1 MLATDFFF
9 EEEGVL
15 KREPDV
21 ANAIWEQVMVNI
33 VCTRVCVYMSIYPF
47 ELRVCVCVARVHN
60 TETLFSSCGGRL
72 LVTFLCLLNWSC
84 RTRKQEIS
92 SEIFLSFGGKK
103 RRDQKKKFHQSFSC
117 RPPLSLFFCVLSLSP
132 SQRPPTQPEAMV
144 KNKEEEKKKKKK
156 NTTTTKTKKK
166 KNGRDIE
173 YSIIIPTY
181 NEQLNIAM
189 LFTLIV
195 EAMEKEIK
203 DRNKNISYEV
213 IVVDDNSRDQTQHVI
228 RKLQK
233 IEKYKDILCL
243 KPRKGKLGLGSA
255 YIHGL
260 HFARGQFVIIM
271 DADLSHN
278 PKAIPEFIRKQEEG
292 DYDVVTGTR
301 YLASPSFSSSF
312 RINNSSNKA
321 NKNKKEE
328 CGVYGWDTRRKL
340 TSQVANY
347 LAHVLLNPG
356 VSDLTGSF
364 RLYRKSTFQALVNS
378 MQSVGYVFQM
388 EIIVRAKKGGF
399 QVAEVP
405 ISFVDRVYGSSKL
418 GASEII
424 GYLRGLVR
432 LFFSV

>member
-1 MLATDFFF
+1 
-9 EEEGVL
+9 
-15 KREPDV
+15 
-21 ANAIWEQVMVNI
+21 
-33 VCTRVCVYMSIYPF
+33 
-47 ELRVCVCVARVHN
+47 
-60 TETLFSSCGGRL
+60 
-72 LVTFLCLLNWSC
+72 
-84 RTRKQEIS
+84 
-92 SEIFLSFGGKK
+92 
-103 RRDQKKKFHQSFSC
+103 
-117 RPPLSLFFCVLSLSP
+117 
-132 SQRPPTQPEAMV
+132 
-144 KNKEEEKKKKKK
+144 
-156 NTTTTKTKKK
+156 
-166 KNGRDIE
+166 
-173 YSIIIPTY
+173 
-181 NEQLNIAM
+181 
-189 LFTLIV
+189 
-195 EAMEKEIK
+195 
-203 DRNKNISYEV
+203 
-213 IVVDDNSRDQTQHVI
+213 
-228 RKLQK
+228 
-233 IEKYKDILCL
+233 
-243 KPRKGKLGLGSA
+243 
-255 YIHGL
+255 
-260 HFARGQFVIIM
+260 VIIM

-340 TSQVANY
+340 TSRVANY

-399 QVAEVP
+399 KVAEVP

-424 GYLRGLVR
+424 GYLSGLVR

>member
-1 MLATDFFF
+1 MDYL
-9 EEEGVL
+9 
-15 KREPDV
+15 
-21 ANAIWEQVMVNI
+21 W
-33 VCTRVCVYMSIYPF
+33 
-47 ELRVCVCVARVHN
+47 
-60 TETLFSSCGGRL
+60 
-72 LVTFLCLLNWSC
+72 FLCPLNWSC
-84 RTRKQEIS
+84 RTRKIS
-92 SEIFLSFGGKK
+92 SDFFLSFGGKQK
-103 RRDQKKKFHQSFSC
+103 RRRKKNSKVSLFVRLS
-117 RPPLSLFFCVLSLSP
+117 LSLFFALSLTP

-144 KNKEEEKKKKKK
+144 KNKEEEEEEKKKKKK
-156 NTTTTKTKKK
+156 NTTTTTTTTTTTKTKKK
-166 KNGRDIE
+166 INGRDIE

-213 IVVDDNSRDQTQHVI
+213 IVVDDNSQDQTQHVI

-340 TSQVANY
+340 TSRVANY

-364 RLYRKSTFQALVNS
+364 RLYRKSTFQALVNT

-399 QVAEVP
+399 KVAEVP

-424 GYLRGLVR
+424 GYLSGLVR

>member
-1 MLATDFFF
+1 MY
-9 EEEGVL
+9 
-15 KREPDV
+15 KC
-21 ANAIWEQVMVNI
+21 
-33 VCTRVCVYMSIYPF
+33 CTRAQY
-47 ELRVCVCVARVHN
+47 
-60 TETLFSSCGGRL
+60 ETLFSSCFWRTIIGGYLGFFVLSTGRVERGRFRAIFFSVL
-72 LVTFLCLLNWSC
+72 AGNRNDDVKKIPKFLF
-84 RTRKQEIS
+84 S
-92 SEIFLSFGGKK
+92 SAS
-103 RRDQKKKFHQSFSC
+103 
-117 RPPLSLFFCVLSLSP
+117 LSLSFFCSLSLTP

-144 KNKEEEKKKKKK
+144 KNKEEEEEKKKK
-156 NTTTTKTKKK
+156 NTTTTTTTTKTKKK
-166 KNGRDIE
+166 INGRDIE

-213 IVVDDNSRDQTQHVI
+213 IVVDDNSQDQTQHVI

-340 TSQVANY
+340 TSRVANY

-399 QVAEVP
+399 KVAEVP

-424 GYLRGLVR
+424 GYLSGLVR

>member
-1 MLATDFFF
+1 MY
-9 EEEGVL
+9 
-15 KREPDV
+15 KC
-21 ANAIWEQVMVNI
+21 
-33 VCTRVCVYMSIYPF
+33 CTRAQY
-47 ELRVCVCVARVHN
+47 
-60 TETLFSSCGGRL
+60 ETLFSSCFWRTIIGGYL
-72 LVTFLCLLNWSC
+72 WFLCPLNWSC
-84 RTRKQEIS
+84 ERGRFRAIFFSVLAGNRNDDVKKIPKFLFS
-92 SEIFLSFGGKK
+92 SAS
-103 RRDQKKKFHQSFSC
+103 
-117 RPPLSLFFCVLSLSP
+117 LSLSFFCSLSLTP

-144 KNKEEEKKKKKK
+144 KNKEEEEEKKKKKKK
-156 NTTTTKTKKK
+156 NTTTTTTTKTKKK
-166 KNGRDIE
+166 INGRDIE

-213 IVVDDNSRDQTQHVI
+213 IVVDDNSQDQTQHVI
-228 RKLQK
+228 RKLQN

-340 TSQVANY
+340 TSRVANY

-399 QVAEVP
+399 KVAEVP

-424 GYLRGLVR
+424 GYLSGLVR

>member
-1 MLATDFFF
+1 MLHACTIRNSFCFLFLADDYWWITFGFF
-9 EEEGVL
+9 VL
-15 KREPDV
+15 STGRVERGRFRAIFFSVLAGNRNDDV
-21 ANAIWEQVMVNI
+21 KKI
-33 VCTRVCVYMSIYPF
+33 PKF
-47 ELRVCVCVARVHN
+47 
-60 TETLFSSCGGRL
+60 LFSSA
-72 LVTFLCLLNWSC
+72 S
-84 RTRKQEIS
+84 
-92 SEIFLSFGGKK
+92 
-103 RRDQKKKFHQSFSC
+103 
-117 RPPLSLFFCVLSLSP
+117 LSLSFFALSLTP

-144 KNKEEEKKKKKK
+144 KNKEEEEEEKKKKKKK
-156 NTTTTKTKKK
+156 NTTTTTTTTKTKKK
-166 KNGRDIE
+166 INGRDIE

-213 IVVDDNSRDQTQHVI
+213 IVVDDNSQDQTQHVI

-340 TSQVANY
+340 TSRVANY

-399 QVAEVP
+399 KVAEVP

>member
-1 MLATDFFF
+1 MDYL
-9 EEEGVL
+9 
-15 KREPDV
+15 
-21 ANAIWEQVMVNI
+21 W
-33 VCTRVCVYMSIYPF
+33 
-47 ELRVCVCVARVHN
+47 
-60 TETLFSSCGGRL
+60 
-72 LVTFLCLLNWSC
+72 FLCPLNWSC
-84 RTRKQEIS
+84 RTRKIS
-92 SEIFLSFGGKK
+92 SDFFLSFGGKQK
-103 RRDQKKKFHQSFSC
+103 RRRKKNSKVSLFVRLS
-117 RPPLSLFFCVLSLSP
+117 LSLFFLLSLSHTITTTTNTAR
-132 SQRPPTQPEAMV
+132 SDGEKQGGGG
-144 KNKEEEKKKKKK
+144 EEKKKK
-156 NTTTTKTKKK
+156 NTTTTTTTTKTKKK
-166 KNGRDIE
+166 INGRDIE

-213 IVVDDNSRDQTQHVI
+213 IVVDDNSQDQTQHVI

-340 TSQVANY
+340 TSRVANY

-399 QVAEVP
+399 KVAEVP

-424 GYLRGLVR
+424 GYLSGLVR

>member
-1 MLATDFFF
+1 
-9 EEEGVL
+9 
-15 KREPDV
+15 
-21 ANAIWEQVMVNI
+21 MV
-33 VCTRVCVYMSIYPF
+33 R
-47 ELRVCVCVARVHN
+47 
-60 TETLFSSCGGRL
+60 
-72 LVTFLCLLNWSC
+72 
-84 RTRKQEIS
+84 
-92 SEIFLSFGGKK
+92 
-103 RRDQKKKFHQSFSC
+103 
-117 RPPLSLFFCVLSLSP
+117 
-132 SQRPPTQPEAMV
+132 
-144 KNKEEEKKKKKK
+144 NKEEEEEEKKKKKKKK
-156 NTTTTKTKKK
+156 NTTTTTTTTKTKKK
-166 KNGRDIE
+166 INGRDIE

-213 IVVDDNSRDQTQHVI
+213 IVVDDNSQDQTQHVI

-340 TSQVANY
+340 TSRVANY

-399 QVAEVP
+399 KVAEVP

-424 GYLRGLVR
+424 GYLSGLVR

>member
-1 MLATDFFF
+1 MY
-9 EEEGVL
+9 
-15 KREPDV
+15 KC
-21 ANAIWEQVMVNI
+21 
-33 VCTRVCVYMSIYPF
+33 CTRAQY
-47 ELRVCVCVARVHN
+47 
-60 TETLFSSCGGRL
+60 ETLFSSCFWRTIIGGYL
-72 LVTFLCLLNWSC
+72 WFLCPLNWSC
-84 RTRKQEIS
+84 RTRKIS
-92 SEIFLSFGGKK
+92 SDFFLNFGGKQK
-103 RRDQKKKFHQSFSC
+103 RRRKKNSKVSLFVRLS
-117 RPPLSLFFCVLSLSP
+117 LSLFFLLSLSH
-132 SQRPPTQPEAMV
+132 TI
-144 KNKEEEKKKKKK
+144 
-156 NTTTTKTKKK
+156 TTTTNTARSDGEKQGGGGGEEEEEEEEEYDDDDE

-213 IVVDDNSRDQTQHVI
+213 IVVDDNSQDQTQHVI

-340 TSQVANY
+340 TSRVANY

-399 QVAEVP
+399 KVAEVP